1 MGGPPKTPVLKRNGK
16 RWHHLDVCSVHLK
29 LTWASNPFEREK
41 HLAGG
46 DVFELQKSNFFLKT
60 VAEDYAN
67 FHYNIGVG
75 FSNLP
80 IVSKLDN

>member
-1 MGGPPKTPVLKRNGK
+1 MYTEQ
-16 RWHHLDVCSVHLK
+16 LK
-29 LTWASNPFEREK
+29 LIWTCNPFDREK

-46 DVFELQKSNFFLKT
+46 DVFELQKSNIFLKM
-60 VAEDYAN
+60 VPEDRAD

-80 IVSKLDN
+80 IVSKLVN